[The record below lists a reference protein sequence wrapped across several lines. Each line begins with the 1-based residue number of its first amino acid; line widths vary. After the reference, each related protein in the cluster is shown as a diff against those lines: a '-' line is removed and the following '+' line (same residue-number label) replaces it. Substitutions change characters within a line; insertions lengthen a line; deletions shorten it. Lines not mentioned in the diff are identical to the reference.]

1 VFGRIVWLVDATE
14 PLLRGFNRYAYC
26 FTGIYGFSFFE
37 AGEKVVELFAL
48 RGITV
53 LVSTQAQF
61 TRLSLQGS
69 VYKAQLPFSVYTRS
83 V

>member
-1 VFGRIVWLVDATE
+1 VLTAVSCIQCFAIDHCRTVFGRMAWLVDATD

-53 LVSTQAQF
+53 LVIIC
-61 TRLSLQGS
+61 SL
-69 VYKAQLPFSVYTRS
+69 
-83 V
+83 

>member
-1 VFGRIVWLVDATE
+1 VFGRIVWLVDATD

-53 LVSTQAQF
+53 LVSAHYTCSVYK
-61 TRLSLQGS
+61 LSLQ
-69 VYKAQLPFSVYTRS
+69 AQYI
-83 V
+83 